1 MGNDTRGGLLRRH
14 RDFRLL
20 WLGETAGRFGQSVT
34 VLAVPLIAVS
44 TLHADTFE
52 VSLLSAAPWVPWLL
66 IGLPVG
72 VWVDRLRRRQV
83 MFWANIVCFA
93 LFASVPVAAWA
104 GVLKVGQLLLVA
116 LLAGAATVFF
126 QTAYTAYLPTLVKP
140 EDQAEGN
147 AKLQGSASA
156 AQIVGLGCGGL
167 LIQLAG
173 AANGMLVNTTTF
185 LLATLCLVGI
195 RHREAAPERVE
206 RPRGAMAEEIR
217 EGLGLLFGDP
227 FLRSLALFGAAS
239 NLALSGYQSLTVVFL
254 VREIGL
260 SSGTIGSLAMVG
272 GVGGVLG
279 AFVVRRVSARLGTGR
294 SLLMFELVLPA
305 LALLIP
311 LAGPGW
317 GLTMVVLAY
326 AGVSIGVV
334 AGNVLKSGFVQSY
347 CPSGVLGRLVASSA
361 FLNYGTMPLGAVLG
375 GALGTWLGLRPALW
389 ILTAGVPAAALFLYC
404 SPIRGH
410 RDLPTGQMSVRR
422 PDTDPETD
430 PEADVEPVEAV
441 R

>member
-1 MGNDTRGGLLRRH
+1 MGNGTRGGLLRRH

-20 WLGETAGRFGQSVT
+20 WFGETAGRFGQSVT
-34 VLAVPLIAVS
+34 VLALPLIAVS
-44 TLHADTFE
+44 TLHADTFA
-52 VSLLSAAPWVPWLL
+52 VSLLSAAPWVPWLV

-72 VWVDRLRRRQV
+72 VWVDRLRRKQV
-83 MFWANIVCFA
+83 MFWANIVCFV

-104 GVLKVGQLLLVA
+104 GVLGVGQLLLVA

-126 QTAYTAYLPTLVKP
+126 QTAYTAYLPDLLKP
-140 EDQAEGN
+140 DDQAEGN

-156 AQIVGLGCGGL
+156 AQIAGLGLGGL

-185 LLATLCLVGI
+185 LLATLCLAGI
-195 RHREAAPERVE
+195 RHRESVPERVE
-206 RPRGAMAEEIR
+206 RPRGAMVKEIR

-239 NLALSGYQSLTVVFL
+239 NLALTGYQTLTVVFL
-254 VREIGL
+254 VRELGL

-294 SLLMFELVLPA
+294 ALLVFELALPA
-305 LALLIP
+305 LVLLIP

-317 GLTMVVLAY
+317 GLLMVVLAY
-326 AGVSIGVV
+326 SGVAIGVV

-347 CPSGVLGRLVASSA
+347 CPSAVLGRLVASSA
-361 FLNYGTMPLGAVLG
+361 FLNYGTMPLGALLG

-389 ILTAGVPAAALFLYC
+389 ILTAGVPAAALFLFC
-404 SPIRGH
+404 SPIRRH
-410 RDLPTGQMSVRR
+410 RDLPTGRLPGRGQDAETGTDAD
-422 PDTDPETD
+422 PDL
-430 PEADVEPVEAV
+430 AEAV